1 MPSIITDEKIKEDCF
16 DMRFP
21 IAALNVLKPTGS
33 GVQGIKAPPLP
44 LYYPASIKSL
54 GVGLA
59 KTSGLPE
66 AQVVNFIERKVRQE
80 IAGLEEE
87 KVEELP
93 ELDIE
98 EEIEI
103 EGFGN
108 VVSRTYTR
116 GAATAAQRQTMFSNI
131 RNRNYPRTSRLFES
145 VDELNRFVEEQT
157 PLIENV
163 GEDIEMQDLDPM
175 GDEGVFFGEGEEA
188 AFGGIEI
195 EGTEEEILERME
207 QAITEETPLLEEE
220 GLEEALEEGIE
231 MDTFGLRGGAL
242 EDPELV
248 PITEEEIAELLAE
261 RPAMGEGLITAG

>member
-59 KTSGLPE
+59 KTSGLPQ

-93 ELDIE
+93 ILDIE

-103 EGFGN
+103 EGEGVMGGLSALSAEEPVERGRTMERRGRPLGSLD
-108 VVSRTYTR
+108 VVPRGRRTKEELAETELMAQEDIR
-116 GAATAAQRQTMFSNI
+116 TQERQQERRKRRIRVVPGAA
-131 RNRNYPRTSRLFES
+131 
-145 VDELNRFVEEQT
+145 EEQR
-157 PLIENV
+157 
-163 GEDIEMQDLDPM
+163 
-175 GDEGVFFGEGEEA
+175 EE
-188 AFGGIEI
+188 
-195 EGTEEEILERME
+195 L
-207 QAITEETPLLEEE
+207 
-220 GLEEALEEGIE
+220 
-231 MDTFGLRGGAL
+231 
-242 EDPELV
+242 
-248 PITEEEIAELLAE
+248 
-261 RPAMGEGLITAG
+261 

>member
-87 KVEELP
+87 KVEELL

-98 EEIEI
+98 KEIEI
-103 EGFGN
+103 EAEAEGVMGGLSALSAEEP
-108 VVSRTYTR
+108 VAEER
-116 GAATAAQRQTMFSNI
+116 GAEEPVERGRSIQRGRGRPRGSRDSYPRFRREQSAVAAEYVLEGILDDVQRQVEQ
-131 RNRNYPRTSRLFES
+131 RE
-145 VDELNRFVEEQT
+145 EL
-157 PLIENV
+157 
-163 GEDIEMQDLDPM
+163 
-175 GDEGVFFGEGEEA
+175 
-188 AFGGIEI
+188 
-195 EGTEEEILERME
+195 
-207 QAITEETPLLEEE
+207 
-220 GLEEALEEGIE
+220 
-231 MDTFGLRGGAL
+231 
-242 EDPELV
+242 
-248 PITEEEIAELLAE
+248 
-261 RPAMGEGLITAG
+261 